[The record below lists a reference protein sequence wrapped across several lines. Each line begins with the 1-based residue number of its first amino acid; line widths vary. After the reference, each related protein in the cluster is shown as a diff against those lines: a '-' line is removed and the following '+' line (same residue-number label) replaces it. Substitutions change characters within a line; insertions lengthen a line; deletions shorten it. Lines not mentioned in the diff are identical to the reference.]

1 MFQLLIDTCV
11 WLDIAKDRK
20 QQTLLTALERLLEHE
35 KIKLIVPRIVVDE
48 FDRNKARIIQDAT
61 RSISSTLRRA
71 KELVGEFGRGAKA
84 RKAIEEIN
92 NIDFLVPTLGDS
104 AVDSV
109 VRIEKL
115 FAAATILEIS
125 DSFKLRAAQR
135 AIEKKAPFH
144 REKNSIADA
153 VLIEVYSHI
162 VTETRTRGTRFAFVT
177 HNTKDFSLTTGDN
190 RLPHEDTAPLFSKIR
205 SLYSTNLGELLKQID
220 STLLAELEFEEE
232 FTFEPRSENEIFSE
246 SENLA
251 KKIWYD
257 RHQLTRQRIEEGKL
271 RIVPDANWNIEE
283 AKNTITYSIW
293 EGAKR
298 SAAKVE
304 KTFGKDNLGPW
315 TKFEWGMLNGKLS
328 ALRWCLG
335 DEWDILDT

>member
-1 MFQLLIDTCV
+1 
-11 WLDIAKDRK
+11 
-20 QQTLLTALERLLEHE
+20 
-35 KIKLIVPRIVVDE
+35 
-48 FDRNKARIIQDAT
+48 
-61 RSISSTLRRA
+61 
-71 KELVGEFGRGAKA
+71 
-84 RKAIEEIN
+84 
-92 NIDFLVPTLGDS
+92 
-104 AVDSV
+104 
-109 VRIEKL
+109 
-115 FAAATILEIS
+115 
-125 DSFKLRAAQR
+125 
-135 AIEKKAPFH
+135 
-144 REKNSIADA
+144 
-153 VLIEVYSHI
+153 
-162 VTETRTRGTRFAFVT
+162 
-177 HNTKDFSLTTGDN
+177 
-190 RLPHEDTAPLFSKIR
+190 
-205 SLYSTNLGELLKQID
+205 
-220 STLLAELEFEEE
+220 AELEFEEE